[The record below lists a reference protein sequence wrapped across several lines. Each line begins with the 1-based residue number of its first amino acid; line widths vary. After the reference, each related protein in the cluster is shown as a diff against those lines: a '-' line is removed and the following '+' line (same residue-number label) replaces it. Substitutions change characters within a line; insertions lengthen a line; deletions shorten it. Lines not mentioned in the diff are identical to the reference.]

1 MVAATTGTPAKDSVM
16 SEYETIDPDDPA
28 LKPLELP
35 ASPLAGRKALIV
47 GVANKD
53 SLAYGVAR
61 ALRAFGADIAM
72 TYLNDR
78 TKAYTWQLAKALD
91 VPPALYLPCDVRE
104 HGQLEAVFEAIGREW
119 GKLHVMLHAIAF
131 APRDDLHGRVVD
143 VSLPGFLST
152 FQISVYSFIAMTHL
166 AEPLMTE
173 GGAIFTLSYFGG
185 EKVVPHYG
193 IMGPAKAALET
204 AAKYMAAELGPKG
217 IRVNIISPGPVLT
230 RAASGIDRFDELLAK
245 TKERAPTRHLV
256 TPDQV
261 GLATAALACDFAS
274 IITGEVLYVDG
285 GYNIMGG

>member
-1 MVAATTGTPAKDSVM
+1 MPVTEPL
-16 SEYETIDPDDPA
+16 TIEPGDPA
-28 LKPLELP
+28 LQPLLFSP
-35 ASPLAGRKALIV
+35 LPLAGRKALVV

-61 ALRAFGADIAM
+61 ALRAFGAEVAM
-72 TYLNDR
+72 TYLNEK
-78 TKAYTWQLAKALD
+78 TKAYTWQLAHALD
-91 VPPALYLPCDVRE
+91 VPEALYLPCDIRE
-104 HGQLEAVFEAIGREW
+104 PGQLEGVFDAVGRHW

-152 FQISVYSFIAMTHL
+152 FQVSVHSFIAMAKL

-173 GGAIFTLSYFGG
+173 GGSIFTLSYFGG

-204 AAKYMAAELGPKG
+204 VAKYMAAELGPKG
-217 IRVNIISPGPVLT
+217 IRVNIISPGPVMT
-230 RAASGIDRFDELLAK
+230 RAASGIDRFDELLEQ
-245 TKERAPTRHLV
+245 TKEKAPTRHLV
-256 TPDQV
+256 TAEQV